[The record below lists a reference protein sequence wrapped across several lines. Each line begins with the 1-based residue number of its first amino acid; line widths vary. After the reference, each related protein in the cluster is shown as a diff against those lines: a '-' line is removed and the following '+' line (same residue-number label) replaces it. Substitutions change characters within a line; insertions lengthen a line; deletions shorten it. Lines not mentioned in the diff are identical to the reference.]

1 MPSSTGPF
9 RRFQPRTPPA
19 PRPPRHRPL
28 RPAQMTRPDKES
40 SNFRGRFELVS
51 FCLAL
56 LIFMIAIGRPE
67 WFELR
72 PASGSSLALY
82 HAAQTAPATPAGN

>member
-1 MPSSTGPF
+1 MPSSNPF
-9 RRFQPRTPPA
+9 RRFQPRTPPG
-19 PRPPRHRPL
+19 PRPIRHRPL
-28 RPAQMTRPDKES
+28 SATQPTTPGQPRSQ
-40 SNFRGRFELVS
+40 FRGRFELVA

-72 PASGSSLALY
+72 PASGSSLAMY
-82 HAAQTAPATPAGN
+82 HAAQTTPQSNSGH